1 MLLLLQ
7 DLTRDVVRLCARSS
21 RPRNTRELG
30 ALVRVL
36 CACVVYARANSLRT
50 QREERV
56 GAHGREDSAEK
67 KTAHSSIC
75 NARAKSQP
83 SLYTPFYSLSQRRQN
98 FVIVVYTGTR
108 VGGDRG
114 TVEVG
119 FAGRHGVL
127 KGPSQSASAGSLSLH
142 DTFCSIIIIFVRLC
156 LTLSYPHHLLA
167 VWNPI
172 RRRKSAKTVCD
183 VCVCVR
189 ERDSIVYKR
198 RQKTRKK
205 KNDKKRL
212 PVVASRAA
220 LYAPRVA
227 GEEENHL

>member
-1 MLLLLQ
+1 MHAPRFLSRLLSCTAMLLLLQ

-21 RPRNTRELG
+21 RPLNTGELG
-30 ALVRVL
+30 ARLRGCCVCVCGLR
-36 CACVVYARANSLRT
+36 ACELIADTKRRAGRGTRSRR
-50 QREERV
+50 QR
-56 GAHGREDSAEK
+56 GEK
-67 KTAHSSIC
+67 GKTAHSSIC

-114 TVEVG
+114 SVEVG

-142 DTFCSIIIIFVRLC
+142 DTFCSMIIIFFFVRLC
-156 LTLSYPHHLLA
+156 LTLSFPHHLLA

-183 VCVCVR
+183 VCVCV
-189 ERDSIVYKR
+189 
-198 RQKTRKK
+198 
-205 KNDKKRL
+205 
-212 PVVASRAA
+212 
-220 LYAPRVA
+220 
-227 GEEENHL
+227 